1 MFDIAIIYIYLFLY
15 KYDIRKE
22 DNFMYAL
29 FSQQKLVYQGLL
41 GAAQTELMN
50 ITHQHEDLALR
61 DTGLKSKLS
70 SIQEYYA
77 NQKSDLYDQLTY
89 SMSESDYKTLI
100 DGNSNFTG
108 HVKSETDN
116 GDGTTTKQFYTKFEW
131 LAKTYG
137 LTLTE
142 GQTVVTEQQLT
153 ERGICLRTD
162 IENEL
167 EKLDNKLSTEEAKI
181 NKQIDETAR
190 KETRLDT
197 EKASIETKITDY
209 QKQLEKIEEAEGKG
223 IEASIG
229 KFQGVG

>member
-1 MFDIAIIYIYLFLY
+1 
-15 KYDIRKE
+15 
-22 DNFMYAL
+22 MYAL
-29 FSQQKLVYQGLL
+29 FSQQKLVYQSLL
-41 GAAQTELMN
+41 GSAQAELMN

-77 NQKSDLYDQLTY
+77 NRKSDLYDELTH
-89 SMSESDYKTLI
+89 SMSESDYKILTG
-100 DGNSNFTG
+100 DAEGGNKKTG
-108 HVKSETDN
+108 HVKEEIDN
-116 GDGTTTKQFYTKFEW
+116 GDGTTTKDTYTKFEW

-142 GQTVVTEQQLT
+142 GKEVFTSADLES
-153 ERGICLRTD
+153 EGIRLRTEV
-162 IENEL
+162 ENEL
-167 EKLDNKLSTEEAKI
+167 EELDRQLSTEEAKL
-181 NKQIDETAR
+181 NKQIDATAL

>member
-1 MFDIAIIYIYLFLY
+1 
-15 KYDIRKE
+15 
-22 DNFMYAL
+22 MYAL

-41 GAAQTELMN
+41 GSAQTELMN

-77 NQKSDLYDQLTY
+77 TKKSDLYDELTH
-89 SMSESDYKTLI
+89 SLSDSDCKIITGDT
-100 DGNSNFTG
+100 DGSKKTG
-108 HVKSETDN
+108 HIRTYEDVN
-116 GDGTTTKQFYTKFEW
+116 GSKTPVYYTKYEW
-131 LAKTYG
+131 TVLTSG
-137 LTLTE
+137 LEENYENIKDSYSTQDLEYIGVRTREAVEQELTE
-142 GQTVVTEQQLT
+142 
-153 ERGICLRTD
+153 
-162 IENEL
+162 
-167 EKLDNKLSTEEAKI
+167 LDNKLSAEEARL

>member
-1 MFDIAIIYIYLFLY
+1 
-15 KYDIRKE
+15 
-22 DNFMYAL
+22 MYAL

-77 NQKSDLYDQLTY
+77 TQKSDLYDELTH
-89 SMSESDYKTLI
+89 SLSDSDCKIITG
-100 DGNSNFTG
+100 DDTNGTKKTG
-108 HVKSETDN
+108 HVRTYETDGN
-116 GDGTTTKQFYTKFEW
+116 GNKTPVYYSKYEWTVLTSGLEENYENIKDSYTTQDLESIGVRTRE
-131 LAKTYG
+131 AVERE
-137 LTLTE
+137 LTE
-142 GQTVVTEQQLT
+142 LDQQL
-153 ERGICLRTD
+153 
-162 IENEL
+162 
-167 EKLDNKLSTEEAKI
+167 SAEEARL